1 MSVLPRS
8 AFSPFD
14 VVAGR
19 RSAPGRSIV
28 QTGTAGSPVAH
39 PVCMV
44 GRMTSLG
51 LPRRAASANGSEG
64 PMSATV
70 ARTGSGRPEATTGR
84 FTVRVTHT
92 LPFPAAAAIAPDV
105 CDDCT
110 TRFSQGGPSACRM
123 GENPTR
129 GGPRSAGAAAAVAS
143 THCCGSHFGAIPCM
157 PTGGSPADRMP
168 PRSVA
173 DAGDGVPYTA
183 GRLEHEPLRG
193 GRPRPYGRSACAT
206 AVQAQRR
213 EAWGEPPPD
222 AASSVIR
229 PRPYG
234 RSAFTWHGD
243 RCHAERHTG

>member
-1 MSVLPRS
+1 
-8 AFSPFD
+8 
-14 VVAGR
+14 
-19 RSAPGRSIV
+19 
-28 QTGTAGSPVAH
+28 
-39 PVCMV
+39 MV

-51 LPRRAASANGSEG
+51 LPRGAASANGSEG

-92 LPFPAAAAIAPDV
+92 LPFPAAAAMAPDV

-110 TRFSQGGPSACRM
+110 THFSQGGPLACRM

-129 GGPRSAGAAAAVAS
+129 GGPRAAGTAAAVAS

-173 DAGDGVPYTA
+173 DAGDGVPYTVGALEHELLRAGARGLTA
-183 GRLEHEPLRG
+183 GRLVQLPYKPNAVRRGVNRHQMLR
-193 GRPRPYGRSACAT
+193 PA
-206 AVQAQRR
+206 
-213 EAWGEPPPD
+213 
-222 AASSVIR
+222 
-229 PRPYG
+229 
-234 RSAFTWHGD
+234 
-243 RCHAERHTG
+243 

>member
-1 MSVLPRS
+1 
-8 AFSPFD
+8 
-14 VVAGR
+14 
-19 RSAPGRSIV
+19 
-28 QTGTAGSPVAH
+28 
-39 PVCMV
+39 MV

-92 LPFPAAAAIAPDV
+92 LPFPAAAAMAPDV

-123 GENPTR
+123 GEKPTR

-143 THCCGSHFGAIPCM
+143 THCCGSHFGVIPCM

-168 PRSVA
+168 PRSMA
-173 DAGDGVPYTA
+173 DAGDGVPYTVGGGLNTSPCMGDARGLTA
-183 GRLEHEPLRG
+183 GRLVQLPYKPNAVRRGVNRHQMLR
-193 GRPRPYGRSACAT
+193 PA
-206 AVQAQRR
+206 
-213 EAWGEPPPD
+213 
-222 AASSVIR
+222 
-229 PRPYG
+229 
-234 RSAFTWHGD
+234 
-243 RCHAERHTG
+243 